1 MNKNFVII
9 NYNTQ
14 ELTEHCIMSI
24 NKFVEGAHI
33 FVFDNS
39 DKEPF
44 VSTFENVNVID
55 NTNGEIIDFEKFLS
69 RYPSRKRSGGKRN
82 GWGSA
87 KHAYTIEK
95 LIEMMN
101 EGFVLLDSDVLLKR
115 DVSELFDEDMVW
127 CGEVSL
133 QPNKKTKR
141 VLPFI
146 CFINAAMCKKK
157 GVHYFDEKHMHGLY
171 YGGRL
176 SADTFD
182 TGAWFYLVTTKLPH
196 KEIKCEDYIVHYCHG
211 SWVDTTWSPK
221 EITPHQFLDDNAEY
235 WSNDI

>member
-24 NKFVEGAHI
+24 NKFVEGARI
-33 FVFDNS
+33 YVFDNS

-44 VSTFENVNVID
+44 MNIFENVNVID
-55 NTNGEIIDFEKFLS
+55 NTNGEIINFEKFLS
-69 RYPSRKRSGGKRN
+69 KYPSRNRSGGKRN

-95 LIEMMN
+95 LIDMMD
-101 EGFVLLDSDVLLKR
+101 ESFVLLDSDVLLKR
-115 DVSELFDEDMVW
+115 DVSELFDDSVIW
-127 CGEVSL
+127 CGEISL
-133 QPNKKTKR
+133 QPNKKTHR
-141 VLPFI
+141 VLPYI
-146 CFINAAMCKKK
+146 CFINVGMCKRK
-157 GVHYFDEKHMHGLY
+157 GIHYFDDKHMHGLY
-171 YGGRL
+171 YGGRV

-196 KEIKCEDYIVHYCHG
+196 KEIKCEDYVAHYGHG
-211 SWVDTTWSPK
+211 SWVK
-221 EITPHQFLDDNAEY
+221 ESGKKTNESEFLEQYKEY
-235 WSNDI
+235 WI